1 MRSMIE
7 KIEFSEKKYCD
18 AVLSRE
24 AHNLTNSEEYQNK
37 YMKGKKLNI
46 NFI

>member
-24 AHNLTNSEEYQNK
+24 AYNLTNSEEYQNK
-37 YMKGKKLNI
+37 YMKKKN
-46 NFI
+46 